1 MSLTYLVVKMTS
13 SDHTAKHEVAV
24 AICGGWNPE
33 PVTAKLRPPLK
44 PEPVMVTVMSSLP
57 AVAVGGDTELTI
69 GVVGCVGTGEGRETV
84 PDLSHAIAA
93 S

>member
-1 MSLTYLVVKMTS
+1 M
-13 SDHTAKHEVAV
+13 VA
-24 AICGGWNPE
+24 
-33 PVTAKLRPPLK
+33 
-44 PEPVMVTVMSSLP
+44 VMSSLP

-93 S
+93 SETKTTAVRPSISPSFDP